1 MEESENGINLQELRN
16 DQDAEE
22 KEQGDKEAKG
32 KLIPFPKMSA
42 DGGEKVIDN

>member
-32 KLIPFPKMSA
+32 KLIPFPQMSA